1 MIIFILCCLVL
12 CCPCIM
18 ITLPISCPIITICLI
33 MYFISGDDSTDS
45 SESSDSES
53 STSNTGLLIY
63 LGVSILCSIVIT
75 ILILYLYFSKT
86 TSTQRYLL
94 NKAINQNL

>member
-1 MIIFILCCLVL
+1 
-12 CCPCIM
+12 M

-33 MYFISGDDSTDS
+33 MYFISGDDSSDS
-45 SESSDSES
+45 SESSDSS
-53 STSNTGLLIY
+53 KSNTGVLISS
-63 LGVSILCSIVIT
+63 GISMLCSSIIT
-75 ILILYLYFSKT
+75 MRLLYLYFSKT

>member
-1 MIIFILCCLVL
+1 MEIIFILCCLIL
-12 CCPCIM
+12 CFPCIM
-18 ITLPISCPIITICLI
+18 IILPISCPIITICLI

-45 SESSDSES
+45 SESSDSS
-53 STSNTGLLIY
+53 KSNTGLFC
-63 LGVSILCSIVIT
+63 LGISILCSIVIT
-75 ILILYLYFSKT
+75 ILILYLYFSKK